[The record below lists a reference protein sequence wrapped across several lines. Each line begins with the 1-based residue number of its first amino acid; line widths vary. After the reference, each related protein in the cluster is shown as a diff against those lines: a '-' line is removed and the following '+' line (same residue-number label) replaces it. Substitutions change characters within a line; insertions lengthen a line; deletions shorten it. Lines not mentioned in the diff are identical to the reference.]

1 MLSLHHEKILPNLHF
16 KTPNPKIIWDD
27 VCIKISTKEVAW
39 KRGESTRYAGVNSFG
54 YGGTNAH
61 ALLQEDPAHADD
73 SEGDFPSSNWPLL
86 LPISARSEE
95 ALRELTGKYAFFLA
109 INSDDRSLTN
119 FCYTAAFRRTHHDHR
134 AAVLADDVETL
145 CTRLQQFSS
154 GEIVDQLSSDL
165 SDDKRAEE
173 LVFVYTGM
181 SPQWW
186 AMGRELTEPIKES
199 ILDALSEIS
208 PRKTKIPL
216 YSPVEGGRIKGDELS
231 ASYWWKNVRQPVRF
245 AQSVKALLADRCSD
259 FLEIGHHPVL
269 GHSVKE
275 LAANEDAAVRLTPSL
290 HRKFPEQARMLE
302 SLGQMYA
309 QGQEVNW
316 EAVTPRGGS
325 HVQLPSYPWQK
336 ERYRIESDASLQD
349 RLGKSN
355 YPLLKDPR
363 DRSDNAWRTEIGSEF
378 FPCFKDHIV
387 NEEIVFPGAGYV
399 EAGLEAY
406 RRRYY
411 RKVCVLRDIEL
422 HNLLFFKANEVQYLD
437 TIVESGYGLSLGY
450 GRSL

>member
-145 CTRLQQFSS
+145 RTRLQQFSS

-216 YSPVEGGRIKGDELS
+216 YSL
-231 ASYWWKNVRQPVRF
+231 
-245 AQSVKALLADRCSD
+245 
-259 FLEIGHHPVL
+259 
-269 GHSVKE
+269 
-275 LAANEDAAVRLTPSL
+275 
-290 HRKFPEQARMLE
+290 
-302 SLGQMYA
+302 
-309 QGQEVNW
+309 
-316 EAVTPRGGS
+316 
-325 HVQLPSYPWQK
+325 
-336 ERYRIESDASLQD
+336 
-349 RLGKSN
+349 
-355 YPLLKDPR
+355 
-363 DRSDNAWRTEIGSEF
+363 
-378 FPCFKDHIV
+378 
-387 NEEIVFPGAGYV
+387 
-399 EAGLEAY
+399 
-406 RRRYY
+406 
-411 RKVCVLRDIEL
+411 
-422 HNLLFFKANEVQYLD
+422 
-437 TIVESGYGLSLGY
+437 
-450 GRSL
+450 

>member
-61 ALLQEDPAHADD
+61 ALLQEAPAHADD

-245 AQSVKALLADRCSD
+245 AQSVKTLLAERCSD

-316 EAVTPRGGS
+316 EAVTPRSGS

-349 RLGKSN
+349 
-355 YPLLKDPR
+355 
-363 DRSDNAWRTEIGSEF
+363 
-378 FPCFKDHIV
+378 
-387 NEEIVFPGAGYV
+387 
-399 EAGLEAY
+399 
-406 RRRYY
+406 
-411 RKVCVLRDIEL
+411 IEL

-437 TIVESGYGLSLGY
+437 TIVESGYALSLGY